1 MVINKEKIRSNPLAL
16 VFIAVSTAV
25 ILFASQFPSNGQVGP
40 GFFPIIISAGIIVFA
55 VVDLMVD
62 DDTELEMSNFDFKA
76 AVLVFILLLLYLG
89 LMPILGFLVGTIA
102 FLPIILY
109 YSGIRSKITIISISI
124 CLPVALFY
132 IFSRFFLVRLPEGI
146 IPFSRLLPTLPLGVI
161 L

>member
-1 MVINKEKIRSNPLAL
+1 MIINRDKIRSNPLAL
-16 VFIAVSTAV
+16 VFIVISIAV
-25 ILFASQFPSNGQVGP
+25 ILFASRFPDNGQVGP

-55 VVDLMVD
+55 IVDLIVD
-62 DDTELEMSNFDFKA
+62 DDTELEMIDFDFKSA
-76 AVLVFILLLLYLG
+76 ALVFVLLLLYLG
-89 LMPILGFLVGTIA
+89 LMPVLGFLIGTMV
-102 FLPIILY
+102 FLPIVLY

-146 IPFSRLLPTLPLGVI
+146 IPFSRLLPTLPIGVI

>member
-1 MVINKEKIRSNPLAL
+1 MVISKEKIRSNPLAL
-16 VFIAVSTAV
+16 MFIAVSIAV
-25 ILFASQFPSNGQVGP
+25 ILFASRFPSDGQVGP
-40 GFFPIIISAGIIVFA
+40 GFFPIIISIGIIIFA
-55 VVDLMVD
+55 VVDLVID
-62 DDTELEMSNFDFKA
+62 DDTELEMSDFDFKV

-109 YSGIRSKITIISISI
+109 YSGVRSKVTIISISV

-146 IPFSRLLPTLPLGVI
+146 IPFSRLLPTLPIGVI
-161 L
+161 I

>member
-1 MVINKEKIRSNPLAL
+1 
-16 VFIAVSTAV
+16 
-25 ILFASQFPSNGQVGP
+25 
-40 GFFPIIISAGIIVFA
+40 
-55 VVDLMVD
+55 MVD